1 MIRTLSALLALVLVS
16 QIPAQA
22 LSASGR
28 LQALPGP
35 TCAPEASHT
44 MACGNVLLQSS
55 TIDLNSFGN
64 QIVTVTGNAVV
75 IPGCGELVIEVEA
88 VESAG
93 ATITTFSFQNYSI
106 GSTFTMF
113 TTAPVG
119 SIVVHLFSAQN
130 FVLPLG
136 PAGTLFLNPL
146 AIEQWTFD
154 IGIGLPFP
162 RFLSIPNSSVLIG
175 CNPNFQAAI
184 VDTSNL
190 LETSLTNNACFVV
203 TR

>member
-1 MIRTLSALLALVLVS
+1 MIRTLLALSVLVFVTQS
-16 QIPAQA
+16 PGQA

-28 LQALPGP
+28 LQALPGA
-35 TCAPEASHT
+35 TCAPEATHT
-44 MACGNVLLQSS
+44 MEGGNVLLQSS
-55 TIDLNSFGN
+55 TIDLSSFGN
-64 QIVTVTGNAVV
+64 KIVTVTGDVVV
-75 IPGCGELVIEVEA
+75 IPGCGELVMEVEA
-88 VESAG
+88 VTSAG

-136 PAGTLFLNPL
+136 PVGTLFLNPL
-146 AIEQWTFD
+146 ATEQWTFD
-154 IGIGLPFP
+154 IGIGFPFP
-162 RFLSIPNSSVLIG
+162 RFLSIPNSSVLVG
-175 CNPNFQAAI
+175 CNPNFQAAV
-184 VDTSNL
+184 VDTSSL

-203 TR
+203 IP